1 MGVQQAGRTE
11 AVVDFK
17 KKKKKFFF
25 LSFSFHR
32 LLSSTDNSLFPRT
45 TTLPSCHFLS
55 SVLAVD
61 GARVWIG
68 SCVVVVVLFF
78 FVFCGEKKRRKRRRK
93 KRKEKKKKAEK
104 KKAEKKRKENKKKKD
119 RERKGTQER
128 PRAASMD
135 FLASSLFCGTS
146 LTLPRSIRTAFVL
159 PLS

>member
-17 KKKKKFFF
+17 KKKKNFFF
-25 LSFSFHR
+25 YPFLFIASF
-32 LLSSTDNSLFPRT
+32 LPLTTLSSLAPPLCLLVISSPRCLQWMELVCGSAHVLLLLF
-45 TTLPSCHFLS
+45 CFFLF
-55 SVLAVD
+55 SV
-61 GARVWIG
+61 
-68 SCVVVVVLFF
+68 
-78 FVFCGEKKRRKRRRK
+78 EKKREEKEEEK
-93 KRKEKKKKAEK
+93 KEKKKKKKAEK
-104 KKAEKKRKENKKKKD
+104 KKAEKKRKQNKKKKD

>member
-1 MGVQQAGRTE
+1 V
-11 AVVDFK
+11 
-17 KKKKKFFF
+17 
-25 LSFSFHR
+25 
-32 LLSSTDNSLFPRT
+32 
-45 TTLPSCHFLS
+45 
-55 SVLAVD
+55 
-61 GARVWIG
+61 
-68 SCVVVVVLFF
+68 
-78 FVFCGEKKRRKRRRK
+78 EKKREEKEEEK
-93 KRKEKKKKAEK
+93 KEKKKKKKAEK